1 MGKTDA
7 NGGDMDDKS
16 QRRRQRIEKKLQ
28 ELDECEAEGNN
39 KENAGTEPYF
49 DLIEF
54 ADQYFNHF
62 ERGGDSTIMA
72 TLTRKSKPRD
82 VIPKYEMIM
91 FSKSSTIP
99 NSHVHLYDP
108 DNVHVACLMF
118 RVRYFKA

>member
-1 MGKTDA
+1 MGKTA
-7 NGGDMDDKS
+7 GGDADDDKN
-16 QRRRQRIEKKLQ
+16 QRRRQRVEKKLQ

-39 KENAGTEPYF
+39 KENGTEPYF

-91 FSKSSTIP
+91 FTKSSTLP

-108 DNVHVACLMF
+108 DNVNVACLMF
-118 RVRYFKA
+118 RVSE